1 MPAYVGWVPNVAG
14 RLSFSHLGNTRNPG
28 ACSRIND
35 GDSTGRLLI
44 CYQYR
49 RSSDTLLRP
58 AYLQYVYGQRANIA
72 FVLCAESAANEDG
85 SDVQG
90 VMKGRLY
97 LIDETAPDRLPFRPW
112 AVVEE
117 QWSELRKTHAQPARH
132 PAARQALLKELDEAF
147 APKAFGSFA
156 VSLHRDGVLELEP
169 DENVCAL
176 SAAGFNGP
184 HGDDIT
190 GYIANQAY
198 FFIKDIAHTHRHHPA
213 SADSITTASPSPP
226 QDWAANTLFGLH
238 RKVVDLRRTG
248 KAPRLF
254 NALGVLAYISSFSAI
269 AEVRVGKKPHL
280 TYNTKQ
286 IEDAIKAHLEAAKW
300 RQVQWNIIKTALPAL
315 LIALMNFGGESGI
328 SKAASHWVTALF
340 PNDFFGWALASLF
353 VVATSLY
360 YQVIDPWMIPGSQ
373 RAKRIFAA
381 LDRQKQAIVWLL
393 IACLPVFLGLLDLI
407 FGGRIDVA
415 FYWTVAFWSAAGWVA
430 LLWSLPYLVT
440 ADDAFKAMRKR
451 ARKAQSA

>member
-1 MPAYVGWVPNVAG
+1 MDADIPEKGVIFAS
-14 RLSFSHLGNTRNPG
+14 RNT
-28 ACSRIND
+28 
-35 GDSTGRLLI
+35 
-44 CYQYR
+44 
-49 RSSDTLLRP
+49 
-58 AYLQYVYGQRANIA
+58 
-72 FVLCAESAANEDG
+72 
-85 SDVQG
+85 
-90 VMKGRLY
+90 
-97 LIDETAPDRLPFRPW
+97 
-112 AVVEE
+112 
-117 QWSELRKTHAQPARH
+117 
-132 PAARQALLKELDEAF
+132 
-147 APKAFGSFA
+147 
-156 VSLHRDGVLELEP
+156 
-169 DENVCAL
+169 
-176 SAAGFNGP
+176 
-184 HGDDIT
+184 
-190 GYIANQAY
+190 
-198 FFIKDIAHTHRHHPA
+198 
-213 SADSITTASPSPP
+213 
-226 QDWAANTLFGLH
+226 
-238 RKVVDLRRTG
+238 
-248 KAPRLF
+248 
-254 NALGVLAYISSFSAI
+254 
-269 AEVRVGKKPHL
+269 
-280 TYNTKQ
+280 
-286 IEDAIKAHLEAAKW
+286 HLEAAKW

-393 IACLPVFLGLLDLI
+393 IACLPVFLGLLYLI